1 MQKCKKCICMKIKLS
16 EWPGCH
22 TGAAAGCWLPPLIRM
37 YSVSMFSVFSLLFD
51 FISCLFV
58 CPSERNRENVQKNTN
73 TKWNENR
80 LKLTHRRAD
89 LVLYTSASLFI
100 FFSFSMFWN
109 ILHWMPQRKTNPLP
123 LCMCRSALWLHSFTR
138 QFIFSMR
145 VHFNSLTKGSR
156 NVAVWLRMCARVSR

>member
-1 MQKCKKCICMKIKLS
+1 MQKRKKCICIKIKLS

-37 YSVSMFSVFSLLFD
+37 YSVFMFSMFSLLFD

-58 CPSERNRENVQKNTN
+58 CPSELNSEYVQKNTN

-89 LVLYTSASLFI
+89 LVLYTSVSLFV
-100 FFSFSMFWN
+100 FSLSMFWN
-109 ILHWMPQRKTNPLP
+109 FLQWMPQRKTNPLP
-123 LCMCRSALWLHSFTR
+123 LCMCRSALWLLIHSTIH
-138 QFIFSMR
+138 IFY
-145 VHFNSLTKGSR
+145 
-156 NVAVWLRMCARVSR
+156 VSSFRFAYKRK